1 MKEQPQCYAMLSQEG
16 RMMLKVERVAEQV
29 WVSQTERRTQRWDAL
44 TLKTLEESWVG
55 VRVVVSRLTR

>member
-16 RMMLKVERVAEQV
+16 RMTLKVERVAEQV